1 MPDITASLG
10 ERFLRRLPTGFQLA
24 LVTCLLL
31 VPIGNLLIAADFNLH
46 PDAIALGGILALL
59 GLGVYLAACWI
70 QGQLRNQR
78 ALTQA
83 LEAIA
88 HGHLDTRLPAWGV
101 DGCRAV
107 AVAFNDM
114 ARNVQRLETRT
125 AAALEEVTH
134 AVGELQSSANRVDEG
149 TARQRDAATSTAA
162 AMEQMSTSLGEVAEQ
177 TRDTERRAADASEL
191 AHNGGQTLTE
201 TTAGIATLA
210 RSIHSTAQA
219 MRALRER
226 SNQIS
231 EVSKLIR
238 SIAEQTNLLALN
250 AAIEAARAGEE
261 GRGFAVVADEVRSLA
276 LRSRSSADT
285 ITEVISGIQD
295 EVRHAVEQMDEAQ
308 QAADA
313 NVQHIDTVVGSLNDI
328 HQRVRAALDGVH
340 QIAVNTHQQTEV
352 STEIARHVEH
362 ISNGAWT
369 NSAAAHETAQVAAY
383 LDQLAQGLHRALAGH
398 REAQPV

>member
-362 ISNGAWT
+362 ISSGAWT

-383 LDQLAQGLHRALAGH
+383 LDQLAQGLHRALAEH